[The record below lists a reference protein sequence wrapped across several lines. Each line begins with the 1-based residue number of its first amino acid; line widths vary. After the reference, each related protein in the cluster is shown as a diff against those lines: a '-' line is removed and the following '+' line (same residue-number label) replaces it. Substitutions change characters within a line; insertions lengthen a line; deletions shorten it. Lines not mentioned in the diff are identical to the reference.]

1 MSRDAGTSK
10 HWRRSIDENAICW
23 LTFDKAES
31 AANTLSAAVLEELA
45 HELDTVADTDVRGV
59 VFESAKK
66 TGFILGADI
75 KEFSRLRDAAE
86 AAEMAGRGQALL
98 GRIAALDVPTVA
110 LVDGFALGGGLELAL
125 ACDYRVVAE
134 SYERTLGLPEVQLG
148 IHPGFGG
155 TVRAVQILGAP
166 LALDLMLSGR
176 SISPREA
183 LRSGLVDRVVAQVEL
198 RNVARD
204 LIATRPR
211 LRRAPW
217 YLALLCR
224 APLRGFLATRLR
236 REVRRRARPEHY
248 PAPYA
253 IIDLWERHGARG
265 AAAFRDE
272 VASIGRLLVTPTCRN
287 LVRVFE
293 LRERL
298 RNLAPKESAVRHVH
312 VVGGGTMGGDI
323 AAWCALKGLTVT
335 LQDRALEYVEP
346 ALARAREL
354 FRKRLRA
361 PGEAEAAAA
370 RLRVD
375 LAAVEVGAADLV
387 VEAIVEKA
395 DVKRA
400 LFRELEPRLRPG
412 ALIATNTSSIELE
425 TLASALDRPQRFVGL
440 HFFNPVASLPL
451 VEVIRGAQT
460 SGETMQAALSFVTR
474 IGKLP
479 LPCRSAP
486 GFVVNRLLTPYMLE
500 ALHAHADGHS
510 LESIDAAAR
519 SFGMPVGPVE
529 LADRVGLD
537 VALHVAEIL
546 SGVLAAAPVDL
557 LRAKVAKGELGVK
570 TGRGFYGYDSK
581 GKPIK
586 RRGASRVDAG
596 LADRLLLPLINE
608 AVACLHEGVVADA
621 DLVDAAV
628 IFGAG
633 FAPFTGGPIRYA
645 QQRGVADV
653 VATLRG
659 LAERF
664 GTRFTPHDGWQQ
676 LPAHVVKPLAV
687 GAGGPMLDSGR

>member
-1 MSRDAGTSK
+1 MKTPPVAPN
-10 HWRRSIDENAICW
+10 RS
-23 LTFDKAES
+23 
-31 AANTLSAAVLEELA
+31 
-45 HELDTVADTDVRGV
+45 
-59 VFESAKK
+59 
-66 TGFILGADI
+66 
-75 KEFSRLRDAAE
+75 
-86 AAEMAGRGQALL
+86 
-98 GRIAALDVPTVA
+98 P
-110 LVDGFALGGGLELAL
+110 
-125 ACDYRVVAE
+125 
-134 SYERTLGLPEVQLG
+134 
-148 IHPGFGG
+148 
-155 TVRAVQILGAP
+155 
-166 LALDLMLSGR
+166 
-176 SISPREA
+176 
-183 LRSGLVDRVVAQVEL
+183 
-198 RNVARD
+198 
-204 LIATRPR
+204 
-211 LRRAPW
+211 
-217 YLALLCR
+217 
-224 APLRGFLATRLR
+224 FL
-236 REVRRRARPEHY
+236 RARPEHY

-253 IIDLWERHGARG
+253 IVDLWEHHGARG
-265 AAAFRDE
+265 AEAFRDE
-272 VASIGRLLVTPTCRN
+272 VASIGRLLLTPTCRN

-298 RNLAPKESAVRHVH
+298 RNLAPKQNAVRHVH

-335 LQDRALEYVEP
+335 VQDRELKFVEP

-354 FRKRLRA
+354 FAKRLRA
-361 PGEAEAAAA
+361 PGEAEAAVA

-375 LAAVEVGAADLV
+375 LGAEQVGTADLV

-395 DVKRA
+395 DAKRA
-400 LFRELEPRLRPG
+400 LFRELEPRLKPG

-425 TLASALDRPQRFVGL
+425 TLADALERPQRFVGL

-460 SGETMQAALSFVTR
+460 SAETTQAALSFVTK

-510 LESIDAAAR
+510 LESIDAAAK
-519 SFGMPVGPVE
+519 SFGMPMGPVE

-546 SGVLAAAPVDL
+546 SGVLATTPPDL

-570 TGRGFYGYDSK
+570 TGRGFYAYDPK
-581 GKPIK
+581 GRPIK
-586 RRGASRVDAG
+586 QRGASRVDPG

-608 AVACLHEGVVADA
+608 AMACLHEGVVADA
-621 DLVDAAV
+621 DLLDAGV

-645 QQRGVADV
+645 QQRGVAEV
-653 VATLRG
+653 VASLRE

-664 GTRFTPHDGWQQ
+664 GTRFTPHEGWRQ
-676 LPAHVVKPLAV
+676 LRPA
-687 GAGGPMLDSGR
+687 

>member
-1 MSRDAGTSK
+1 MTRAASK
-10 HWRRSIDENAICW
+10 SIHWRKSIDENAICW

-31 AANTLSAAVLEELA
+31 AANTLSAAALEELA
-45 HELDTVADTDVRGV
+45 HELDEIEGTSLRGL

-75 KEFSRLRDAAE
+75 KEFGRLRDAVE
-86 AAEMAGRGQALL
+86 ATEMAGRGQALL
-98 GRIAALDVPTVA
+98 GRIASLSVPTVA
-110 LVDGFALGGGLELAL
+110 SIDGFALGGGLELAL
-125 ACDYRVVAE
+125 ACDYRIVAE

-183 LRSGLVDRVVAQVEL
+183 LRAGLADRVVAAAGL
-198 RNVARD
+198 RDAARA
-204 LIATRPR
+204 LIAARPR
-211 LRRAPW
+211 PHRAPW
-217 YLALLCR
+217 YLALLSR
-224 APLRGFLATRLR
+224 SPVRGFLASRMR

-253 IIDLWERHGARG
+253 IIDLWQRHGARG
-265 AAAFRDE
+265 ADAFRDE
-272 VASIGRLLVTPTCRN
+272 VTSIGRLLVTPTCRN

-298 RNLAPKESAVRHVH
+298 RNLAPKDSTVRHVH

-335 LQDRALEYVEP
+335 VQDRALQYVEP

-354 FRKRLRA
+354 FGKRLRA
-361 PGEAEAAAA
+361 PGEADAAAA

-375 LAAVEVGAADLV
+375 LAAEQVGTADLV
-387 VEAIVEKA
+387 IEAIVEKA
-395 DVKRA
+395 DAKRA
-400 LFRELEPRLRPG
+400 LFSDLEPKLRPG

-425 TLASALDRPQRFVGL
+425 TLASALARPERFVGL

-460 SGETMQAALSFVTR
+460 SVETMQAALSFVTK

-500 ALHAHADGHS
+500 ALHAHVDGHS
-510 LESIDAAAR
+510 LESIDAAAK
-519 SFGMPVGPVE
+519 SFGMPMGPVE

-546 SGVLAAAPVDL
+546 SRVLAAAPPDV

-570 TGRGFYGYDSK
+570 TGRGFYSYDAK

-586 RRGASRVDAG
+586 QRGPRGADAA

-621 DLVDAAV
+621 DLLDAGV

-645 QQRGVADV
+645 RQRGITEI
-653 VATLRG
+653 VATLQG
-659 LAERF
+659 LAQRF
-664 GTRFTPHDGWQQ
+664 GTRFTPHEGWRE
-676 LPAHVVKPLAV
+676 LH
-687 GAGGPMLDSGR
+687 GAP

>member
-1 MSRDAGTSK
+1 LSRAAGK
-10 HWRRSIDENAICW
+10 AIHWRTSIDENAICW

-45 HELDTVADTDVRGV
+45 HELDDIQHADLRGV

-75 KEFSRLRDAAE
+75 KEFGRLRDATE
-86 AAEMAGRGQALL
+86 ATAMAGRGQALL
-98 GRIAALDVPTVA
+98 GRLAELGQPTVA
-110 LVDGFALGGGLELAL
+110 LIEGFALGGGLELAL
-125 ACDYRVVAE
+125 ACDYRVAAE

-183 LRSGLVDRVVAQVEL
+183 LRAGLVDRVVAATEL
-198 RNVARD
+198 RAVARD
-204 LIATRPR
+204 LIAARPR
-211 LRRAPW
+211 PHRAPW
-217 YLALLCR
+217 YLGLLSR
-224 APLRGFLATRLR
+224 APLRGLLAARTR

-253 IIDLWERHGARG
+253 IVDLWERHGARG
-265 AAAFRDE
+265 AVAFRDE
-272 VASIGRLLVTPTCRN
+272 AASIGRLLVTPTCRN

-298 RNLAPKESAVRHVH
+298 RKLAPKESAVRHVH

-335 LQDRALEYVEP
+335 VQDRELKFVEP

-354 FRKRLRA
+354 FGKRLRA
-361 PGEAEAAAA
+361 PGEAAAAAA

-375 LAAVEVGAADLV
+375 LAAEQVGTADLV

-395 DVKRA
+395 DAKRA
-400 LFRELEPRLRPG
+400 LFRDLEPKLKVG

-425 TLASALDRPQRFVGL
+425 TLASALDRPERFVGL

-460 SGETMQAALSFVTR
+460 SAETMQAALSFVTK

-510 LESIDAAAR
+510 LESIDAAAK
-519 SFGMPVGPVE
+519 SFGMPMGPVE

-546 SGVLAAAPVDL
+546 SGVLATAPPDL

-570 TGRGFYGYDSK
+570 TGRGFYVYDAK
-581 GKPIK
+581 GKAIK
-586 RRGASRVDAG
+586 QRDAGRTDAG

-608 AVACLHEGVVADA
+608 AVACLHEGVVADS
-621 DLVDAAV
+621 DLLDAGV

-645 QQRGVADV
+645 QQRGVAEV

-664 GTRFTPHDGWQQ
+664 GTRFTPHQGWQQ
-676 LPAHVVKPLAV
+676 LRRPP
-687 GAGGPMLDSGR
+687 